1 MRKQKEMQVTTL
13 GASRLVQ
20 GVLRQAVQDLE
31 RRVPKDRDQIRWHKK
46 NAIETLKWVSLNGS
60 TFTFFCEAFDYDVEQ
75 IRKKVVVLAD
85 RKLRRITEVK
95 RRIHIEQQAKR
106 DRERARILSQTY
118 IRGLQVRNQISGKLR
133 PIRPYS
139 GEGQRSNLH
148 TGQTPK
154 EEIIASNQQGVG
166 SIQEDKASNTVHET
180 IRPLH

>member
-1 MRKQKEMQVTTL
+1 MRKHKQMQVTTL

-31 RRVPKDRDQIRWHKK
+31 RRVPKDREEIRWHKK

-75 IRKKVVVLAD
+75 VRKKVVVLAD

-118 IRGLQVRNQISGKLR
+118 IRGLQVRNTVSSELR
-133 PIRPYS
+133 SIRS
-139 GEGQRSNLH
+139 SSSEGQRGDLH
-148 TGQTPK
+148 TSEAPK
-154 EEIIASNQQGVG
+154 KEVLIRNQQGATRV
-166 SIQEDKASNTVHET
+166 QKD
-180 IRPLH
+180 